1 MAIQEF
7 DPQLVDQFESWVD
20 DPEVD
25 VVDKLWPEVH
35 PHMAQREVARRA
47 ALLTMASNADKAGM
61 RGRCHLLL
69 VGPPG
74 TGKTEIRD
82 WVRHH
87 IPGAH
92 GIGPKSSSA
101 GLKGDAS
108 GGDLTPGALAMAHD
122 GMICIEELDKFAKCE
137 RDALYEAMSE
147 GRYEINQ
154 GEIREVV
161 QAEVRCVA
169 TCNGVEKFADAIV
182 DRFDF
187 VIEMDEYNEEETVEV
202 SDSLFDSFVDGF
214 VDGEIDRT
222 KEVVPEYLRWIDPYE
237 PGATDEFRSKVKQMK
252 NYLIQQEQMTG
263 AIRKKQAWLRVA
275 YTYAKLNKRDMSPD
289 DFIAAIDLL
298 YPDED
303 FRRPLEAIRDDNPD
317 KLWSS

>member
-35 PHMAQREVARRA
+35 PHMAKREVARRA

-61 RGRCHLLL
+61 RCRCHLLL

-108 GGDLTPGALAMAHD
+108 GGVLTPGALAITPE
-122 GMICIEELDKFAKCE
+122 GMICVAESHQFPQSE
-137 RDALYEAMSE
+137 RDALYAAVSE
-147 GRYEINQ
+147 GRYENTQ
-154 GEIREVV
+154 G
-161 QAEVRCVA
+161 
-169 TCNGVEKFADAIV
+169 
-182 DRFDF
+182 
-187 VIEMDEYNEEETVEV
+187 
-202 SDSLFDSFVDGF
+202 
-214 VDGEIDRT
+214 
-222 KEVVPEYLRWIDPYE
+222 
-237 PGATDEFRSKVKQMK
+237 
-252 NYLIQQEQMTG
+252 
-263 AIRKKQAWLRVA
+263 
-275 YTYAKLNKRDMSPD
+275 
-289 DFIAAIDLL
+289 
-298 YPDED
+298 
-303 FRRPLEAIRDDNPD
+303 
-317 KLWSS
+317 

>member
-1 MAIQEF
+1 MQQF
-7 DPQLVDQFESWVD
+7 DPELVDQFETWVD
-20 DPEVD
+20 DPDTD

-35 PHMAQREVARRA
+35 PHMAERETARRSTLL
-47 ALLTMASNADKAGM
+47 ALASHADKAGM
-61 RGRCHLLL
+61 RGRCHVLL

-87 IPGAH
+87 IPNAQ
-92 GIGPKSSSA
+92 GIGPKSSEA

-108 GGDLTPGALAMAHD
+108 GGELTPGALAMAHN
-122 GMICIEELDKFAKCE
+122 GYICIEELDKFAKSE

-154 GEIREVV
+154 GEIRQVV
-161 QAEVRCVA
+161 DAEVRCIA
-169 TCNGVEKFADAIV
+169 TCNGTDKFADAIV

-187 VIEMDEYNEEETVEV
+187 VIEMDEYDEEDTIKV
-202 SDSLFDSFVDGF
+202 SDKLFESFVDGF
-214 VDGEIDRT
+214 VEGEIDRT
-222 KEVVPEYLRWIDPYE
+222 KQVVPEYLRWIEPYE
-237 PGATDEFRSKVKQMK
+237 PGVTDGFREKVKQMK

-275 YTYAKLNKRDMSPD
+275 YTWARLNRRDMEPT
-289 DFIAAIDLL
+289 DFIRSIDLL
-298 YPDED
+298 YPEED
-303 FRRPLEAIRDDNPD
+303 FRRPLEAIRDGDTS
-317 KLWSS
+317 KLFS

>member
-1 MAIQEF
+1 MKEF
-7 DPQLVDQFESWVD
+7 DPELVEEFESWVD

-35 PHMAQREVARRA
+35 PHMAKREHARRSTLL
-47 ALLTMASNADKAGM
+47 ALASHSDKGGM
-61 RGRCHLLL
+61 RGRCHVLL

-87 IPGAH
+87 IPGAQ
-92 GIGPKSSSA
+92 GIGPKSSEA

-108 GGDLTPGALAMAHD
+108 GGELTPGALAMAHH
-122 GMICIEELDKFAKCE
+122 GVICIEELDKFAKSE

-154 GEIREVV
+154 GEIRQVV
-161 QAEVRCVA
+161 NAEVRCVV
-169 TCNGVEKFADAIV
+169 TCNGTENFADAIL

-187 VIEMDEYNEEETVEV
+187 VLELDEYNEEETVEV
-202 SDSLFDSFVDGF
+202 SDKLFDSFVDGF
-214 VDGEIDRT
+214 VDGDIDRT
-222 KEVVPEYLRWIDPYE
+222 KQPVPEYLRWIDPYE
-237 PGATDEFRSKVKQMK
+237 PDATDDFREKVKQMK
-252 NYLIQQEQMTG
+252 NYLIQQEQMVG
-263 AIRKKQAWLRVA
+263 GIRKKQAWLRVA
-275 YTYAKLNKRDMSPD
+275 YTWARLNRRDMEPT
-289 DFIAAIDLL
+289 DFIRAVDLL

-303 FRRPLEAIRDDNPD
+303 FRRPLEAIRDGDTS
-317 KLWSS
+317 KLWS